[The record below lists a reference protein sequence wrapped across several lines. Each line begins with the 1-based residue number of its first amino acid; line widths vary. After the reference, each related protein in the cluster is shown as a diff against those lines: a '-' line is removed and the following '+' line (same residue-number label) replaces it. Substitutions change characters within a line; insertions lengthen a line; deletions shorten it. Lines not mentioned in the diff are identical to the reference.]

1 MLEQVERR
9 AIQPLQI
16 VKEQRERLLLMRE
29 YAKETPEYI
38 LEAVFGIVRRQVWN
52 RRLLSN
58 DELEFRNE
66 VHDELTIRAERLAE
80 GIPPSTQ
87 FHLALT
93 QKRAHQA
100 LEGLS
105 KRDVRNVAFVLVEFA
120 KRIEP
125 ARLNKHLVQ

>member
-16 VKEQRERLLLMRE
+16 VKEQRERMLLARE
-29 YAKETPEYI
+29 HAEEAPEYH
-38 LEAVFGIVRRQVWN
+38 LEAVLGLLRPRVWN
-52 RRLLSN
+52 SRLLSD
-58 DELEFRNE
+58 DELELRNE
-66 VHDELTIRAERLAE
+66 VHDELAIRAERLGE
-80 GIPPSTQ
+80 RIPPTTQ

-105 KRDVRNVAFVLVEFA
+105 
-120 KRIEP
+120 
-125 ARLNKHLVQ
+125 